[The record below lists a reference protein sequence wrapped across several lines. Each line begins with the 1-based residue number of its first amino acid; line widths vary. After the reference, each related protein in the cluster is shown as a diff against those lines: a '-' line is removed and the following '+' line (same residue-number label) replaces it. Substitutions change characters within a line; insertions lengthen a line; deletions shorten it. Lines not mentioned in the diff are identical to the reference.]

1 MKPYRPTSPGKVLV
15 IAIISA
21 TLQLGGIIG
30 IFAAMIHGD
39 ITCHTSATAIAWS
52 MLAVMVGYVIAKV
65 HDD

>member
-21 TLQLGGIIG
+21 TLQLGGLFGVI
-30 IFAAMIHGD
+30 AAIIHGA
-39 ITCHTSATAIAWS
+39 ITRHTSATAIAWS
-52 MLAVMVGYVIAKV
+52 MLAVVVGYVIAKV